1 MASDGIAW
9 CFAHNADPLDL
20 QFRGWLS
27 KKFIHSNQTQ
37 MHFSGGRPWMF
48 CKNFGRR
55 LTWPPTLVNVVRV
68 LIQKYNPRTSEVL
81 TSGFNGSSYPALVLA
96 PGKFVLTASQVFL
109 FIIQ

>member
-37 MHFSGGRPWMF
+37 MHLSGGRPWMF

-55 LTWPPTLVNVVRV
+55 FL
-68 LIQKYNPRTSEVL
+68 SEYL
-81 TSGFNGSSYPALVLA
+81 GLLKRISMLHH
-96 PGKFVLTASQVFL
+96 
-109 FIIQ
+109 